1 MPRLDI
7 TQGLIQS
14 VVQEMAPLVERLTGW
29 DLQLPT
35 LQTRVVPKDQG
46 YEEIVLGRLQST
58 GIAVDFT
65 AQRNFLERIAEYMIE
80 ETVLG
85 AYDPGRQTLLVV
97 RENVDDSNLDGLR
110 LVVAHE
116 LVHRGQHIN
125 HPDVFNQADETVR
138 GVCQLD
144 LDDEQYRLQ
153 ALEAMNRIQ
162 PLMSMLES
170 HAMYV
175 QNTIKRLYLPRA
187 VIESHFNLA
196 VLLMR
201 ILAAPKLAQ
210 YSDAL
215 PAITQASRRGN
226 VDVLYQQLL
235 NG

>member
-7 TQGLIQS
+7 TEGLIQT
-14 VVQEMAPLVERLTGW
+14 VVQDMAPLVERLTGW

-35 LQTRVVPKDQG
+35 LQVRVLPKDQG
-46 YEEIVLGRLQST
+46 YEEIVLGRMQQA
-58 GIAVDFT
+58 GVPVDPA
-65 AQRNFLERIAEYMIE
+65 AQRNFIERIAEYMIE
-80 ETVLG
+80 ETVLA

-116 LVHRGQHIN
+116 LVHRGQHMH
-125 HPDVFNQADETVR
+125 HPEVFTQADETVR

-144 LDDEQYRLQ
+144 LENESFRLQ
-153 ALEAMNRIQ
+153 ALEAMNKIQ

-175 QNTIKRLYLPRA
+175 QNTIKRLYLPKA
-187 VIESHFNLA
+187 VIESHFNLGI
-196 VLLMR
+196 LLMR

-215 PAITQASRRGN
+215 PAVTQASRKGN
-226 VDVLYQQLL
+226 VDALYRQLL

>member
-7 TQGLIQS
+7 TEGLIQT
-14 VVQEMAPLVERLTGW
+14 VVQDMAPLVERLTGW

-35 LQTRVVPKDQG
+35 LQVRVLPKDQG
-46 YEEIVLGRLQST
+46 YEEIVLGRMQQA
-58 GIAVDFT
+58 GVPVDP
-65 AQRNFLERIAEYMIE
+65 AAGRNFFERIAEYMIE

-97 RENVDDSNLDGLR
+97 RENVDDSNIDGLR

-125 HPDVFNQADETVR
+125 HPEVFNQADETVR

-144 LDDEQYRLQ
+144 LESESTRML
-153 ALEAMNRIQ
+153 ALEAMNKIQ

-175 QNTIKRLYLPRA
+175 QNTIQRLYLPRA
-187 VIESHFNLA
+187 VIESHFNLGI
-196 VLLMR
+196 LLMR
-201 ILAAPKLAQ
+201 ILAAPKLSQ
-210 YSDAL
+210 YSEAL
-215 PAITQASRRGN
+215 PAIHQASRKGG
-226 VDVLYQQLL
+226 VDELYRRLL
-235 NG
+235 N